1 MGDLQAEKE
10 RRMIK
15 AIEITQSPDLP
26 PQISPTHRWFVGI
39 DWGDQHHQVV
49 VLDPQR
55 RGVGERV
62 VPHDGASLAQ
72 LATWLREIAG
82 GDPPQVAVAIET
94 PRGAIV
100 DTLLEQ
106 GFAVFALNPKQLARF
121 RERHTMAGA
130 KDDRRDAFVL
140 ADALRTDPHSFR
152 PVS

>member
-1 MGDLQAEKE
+1 
-10 RRMIK
+10 MIK
-15 AIEITQSPDLP
+15 AIESTQHPDLP
-26 PQISPTHRWFVGI
+26 PQVDPAHQWCVGI
-39 DWGDQHHQVV
+39 DWGDQTHQVY
-49 VLDPQR
+49 VLDRQR
-55 RGVGERV
+55 RSVGERV
-62 VPHDGASLAQ
+62 IAHDGASLAQ
-72 LATWLREIAG
+72 VASWLHQVSG
-82 GDPPQVAVAIET
+82 GEPTQVAVAIET

-106 GFAVFALNPKQLARF
+106 GFAVFAINPKQLARF